1 VQDKRPVPGFLVLDQ
16 PTQVYFPSMQEYAA
30 LSGTTQETLESDA
43 DLDAVG
49 RMFGLLFSVCTDLA
63 PNFQI
68 VVLEHANLPD
78 QRYQQALVEEP
89 WSGLGN
95 LALIPEN
102 WK

>member
-1 VQDKRPVPGFLVLDQ
+1 
-16 PTQVYFPSMQEYAA
+16 MQEYAA

-49 RMFGLLFSVCTDLA
+49 RMFGLLFSVCTDFA

-68 VVLEHANLPD
+68 IVLEHANLPD
-78 QRYQQALVEEP
+78 LPYQQALVEEP
-89 WSGLGN
+89 WSGLVN
-95 LALIPEN
+95 LALIPES